1 MILHKTDKNRADAPH
16 LPKLAG
22 IAFRPVFIMG
32 LHRSGTTLLHR
43 LLAETGCFNYV
54 SAYDVICYH
63 EVLSN
68 HFTGRSAEGREEL
81 LKRFQSLGLTTR
93 IIDETPAVPDAPIEY
108 GFAIMQVTN
117 GRPRITDSTLD
128 VFREMARKMQLTGD
142 PAKPLLLKN
151 PWDQIYFL
159 DLKRWFPDAKFV
171 FIHRHPAATLNSQMR
186 AMRSLFEAK
195 NEFSALITPWYRQMW
210 DRPLRR
216 MMALSL
222 NRRPV
227 QLFERLM
234 NIQVMRMVGYYLKNF
249 KKLPAADVIS
259 LRYEDLCRDPDAWM
273 KRITD
278 FLGVHPPDSITYRE
292 KIAPRESRLPAE
304 VLALYKRLKPKLQP
318 YLDEQGY
325 SDPKDA

>member
-1 MILHKTDKNRADAPH
+1 MILHTTDKDGADAPY
-16 LPKLAG
+16 LAKLDG
-22 IAFRPVFIMG
+22 LTFRPVFIMG

-54 SAYDVICYH
+54 SAYDVICYK
-63 EVLSN
+63 EVLAN
-68 HFTGRSAEGREEL
+68 HFAGRTAAARQEL
-81 LKRFQSLGLTTR
+81 LNRFKSLGLTTR
-93 IIDETPAVPDAPIEY
+93 IIDETPATAEAPIEY

-117 GRPRITDSTLD
+117 GRPRITDGTLD
-128 VFREMARKMQLTGD
+128 VFRQMARKMQFIGD
-142 PAKPLLLKN
+142 PSKPLLLKN

-195 NEFSALITPWYRQMW
+195 NEFSAMITPWYRDMW

-216 MMALSL
+216 MVALSL
-222 NRRPV
+222 NRRP
-227 QLFERLM
+227 LLLWERLM
-234 NIQVMRMVGYYLKNF
+234 NIQVMRMIGYYLKNF
-249 KKLPAADVIS
+249 KKLPPQDVIS
-259 LRYEDLCRDPDAWM
+259 LRYEDLCRDPDTLM

-278 FLGVHPPDSITYRE
+278 FLGVHPPESITYRD

-325 SDPKDA
+325 SDPS

>member
-1 MILHKTDKNRADAPH
+1 MILHRANANHADAPY
-16 LPKLAG
+16 LPKLEG
-22 IAFRPVFIMG
+22 ITFRPVFIMG

-63 EVLSN
+63 EVLAN
-68 HFTGRSAEGREEL
+68 HFAGRTPTARAEL
-81 LKRFQSLGLTTR
+81 LSRFKSLGLTTR
-93 IIDETPAVPDAPIEY
+93 IIDETPATAEAPIEY

-117 GRPRITDSTLD
+117 GRPRITEKTLD
-128 VFREMARKMQLTGD
+128 VFRQVARKMQLAGD
-142 PAKPLLLKN
+142 PSKPLLLKN

-195 NEFSALITPWYRQMW
+195 NEFSALITPWYRDMW

-216 MMALSL
+216 MVALSL
-222 NRRPV
+222 NRRP
-227 QLFERLM
+227 LLLWERLM
-234 NIQVMRMVGYYLKNF
+234 NLQVMRMVGYYLKNF
-249 KKLPAADVIS
+249 KKLPAGDVIS
-259 LRYEDLCRDPDAWM
+259 LRYEDLCRDPDALM
-273 KRITD
+273 RRITD
-278 FLGVHPPDSITYRE
+278 FLEVHPDGTISYRD

-318 YLDEQGY
+318 YLEEQGY
-325 SDPKDA
+325 ADPPGV

>member
-1 MILHKTDKNRADAPH
+1 MILHTTDKDGADAPY
-16 LPKLAG
+16 LAKLDG
-22 IAFRPVFIMG
+22 LTFRPVFIMG

-54 SAYDVICYH
+54 SAYDVICYK
-63 EVLSN
+63 EVLAN
-68 HFTGRSAEGREEL
+68 HFAGRTAAARREL
-81 LKRFQSLGLTTR
+81 LNRFKSLGLTTR
-93 IIDETPAVPDAPIEY
+93 IIDETPATAEAPIEY

-117 GRPRITDSTLD
+117 GRPRITDGTLD
-128 VFREMARKMQLTGD
+128 VFRQMARKMQFIGD
-142 PAKPLLLKN
+142 PSKPLLLKN

-195 NEFSALITPWYRQMW
+195 NEFSAMITPWYRDMW

-216 MMALSL
+216 MVALSL
-222 NRRPV
+222 NRRP
-227 QLFERLM
+227 LLLWERLM
-234 NIQVMRMVGYYLKNF
+234 NIQVMRMIGYYLKNF
-249 KKLPAADVIS
+249 KKLPPQDVIS
-259 LRYEDLCRDPDAWM
+259 LRYEDLCRDPDTLM

-278 FLGVHPPDSITYRE
+278 FLGVHPPESITYRD

-325 SDPKDA
+325 SDPS

>member
-1 MILHKTDKNRADAPH
+1 MILHTTDKDGADAPY
-16 LPKLAG
+16 LAKLDG
-22 IAFRPVFIMG
+22 LTFRPVFIMG

-54 SAYDVICYH
+54 SAYDVICYK
-63 EVLSN
+63 EVLAN
-68 HFTGRSAEGREEL
+68 HFAGRTAAARLEL
-81 LKRFQSLGLTTR
+81 LNRFKSLGLTTR
-93 IIDETPAVPDAPIEY
+93 IIDETPATAEAPIEY

-117 GRPRITDSTLD
+117 GRPRITDGTLD
-128 VFREMARKMQLTGD
+128 VFGQMARKMQLTGD
-142 PAKPLLLKN
+142 PSKPLLLKN

-186 AMRSLFEAK
+186 AMRSLFAAK
-195 NEFSALITPWYRQMW
+195 NEFSAMITPWYRDMW

-216 MMALSL
+216 MVALSL
-222 NRRPV
+222 NRRP
-227 QLFERLM
+227 LLLWERLM

-249 KKLPAADVIS
+249 KKLPAQDVIS
-259 LRYEDLCRDPDAWM
+259 LRYEDLCRDPDTLM

-278 FLGVHPPDSITYRE
+278 FLSVHPPESITYRD

-325 SDPKDA
+325 SDAS